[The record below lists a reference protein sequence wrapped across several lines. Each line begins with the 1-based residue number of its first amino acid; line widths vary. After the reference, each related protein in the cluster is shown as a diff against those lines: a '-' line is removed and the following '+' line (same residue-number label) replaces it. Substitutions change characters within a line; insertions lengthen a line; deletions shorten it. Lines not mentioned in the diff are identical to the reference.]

1 MSPQEGSVLG
11 GTLVTI
17 TGTGFS
23 AEDGEVEVDIDGIA
37 CQVSAADDCCLY
49 NTCMSI

>member
-1 MSPQEGSVLG
+1 MVLNADIHQVSPQVGGVLG

-23 AEDGEVEVDIDGIA
+23 AESGEVEVDIDGIP
-37 CQVSAADDCCLY
+37 CQVR
-49 NTCMSI
+49 